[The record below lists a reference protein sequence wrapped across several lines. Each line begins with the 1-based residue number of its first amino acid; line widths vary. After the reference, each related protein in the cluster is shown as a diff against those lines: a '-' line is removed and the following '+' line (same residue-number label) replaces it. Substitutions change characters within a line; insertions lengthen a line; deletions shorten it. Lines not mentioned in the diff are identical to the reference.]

1 MQERTNFF
9 LKLVNRRYF
18 SNLLRVHPSP
28 GSVCSLFFF
37 LSIKGKAN
45 VCSSF
50 GLALHPEI
58 MRSGGQTNLRCSRGR
73 KLIHLHVLLLSLP
86 VEVVSSNGIWHFS
99 CTENKQSVS
108 SKNSLSSDPGVNR
121 SCVGDTFRV
130 EHWFKEL
137 PDPYLVSRLS
147 EYNLRLQYY
156 MPPVHTSV
164 QVLCGFLFGSILPVL
179 TLWLNPFL
187 PVLVTPLVPITP
199 QCLMKSFIHVSS
211 WPVFLWGNSNGNT
224 FVEGFAV
231 P

>member
-1 MQERTNFF
+1 M
-9 LKLVNRRYF
+9 
-18 SNLLRVHPSP
+18 
-28 GSVCSLFFF
+28 
-37 LSIKGKAN
+37 
-45 VCSSF
+45 
-50 GLALHPEI
+50 
-58 MRSGGQTNLRCSRGR
+58 
-73 KLIHLHVLLLSLP
+73 
-86 VEVVSSNGIWHFS
+86 
-99 CTENKQSVS
+99 CTENKQPVS
-108 SKNSLSSDPGVNR
+108 SENSLSSDPGVNR

-147 EYNLRLQYY
+147 ENNLRLQYY

-199 QCLMKSFIHVSS
+199 QCLMKSFIHVLS
-211 WPVFLWGNSNGNT
+211 WRVFLRGNSSGNT